1 MYGVSKISSEQNIML
16 TTFPGAQYSAQSLAE
31 HLDVFAKAGI
41 VVDMICQS
49 APRGSAVD
57 FSFTTSY
64 DNFAAVMKALPAAAK
79 ANPPLV
85 SGGYS
90 KINLFGEEMVT
101 SCGVAAR
108 ALAALAGA
116 GIEIVLITTSDLD
129 ISLLIRQQDEDTALN
144 ALIGAM
150 DRQGYLTPSA
160 QVNIFVDGKD
170 DDYNRQLYQQ
180 VTDSFSHLLPSQAP
194 QEETKEQE
202 DTPQMLSEEQVKQ
215 ICLSHAG
222 VQAAQA
228 SFQSISL
235 QQGEQPVYQLLFT
248 AAGSS
253 YIYRIDPYSGQVLS
267 YERTE
272 ETAAQPNT
280 PAASAPT
287 QPQAEPKS
295 VSLEQAKQLALQK
308 AGLSGQTVTWEKA
321 ELDEEDGI
329 SYYELEFTFSQS
341 EYECEVDAVSGSI
354 LKFEQD

>member
-1 MYGVSKISSEQNIML
+1 MNERMIFMYGVSKISSEQNIML

-129 ISLLIRQQDEDTALN
+129 ISLLIRQHCLLYTSLSSC
-144 ALIGAM
+144 
-150 DRQGYLTPSA
+150 SA
-160 QVNIFVDGKD
+160 RGESRERVLRRRKCAARIFWV
-170 DDYNRQLYQQ
+170 R
-180 VTDSFSHLLPSQAP
+180 S
-194 QEETKEQE
+194 
-202 DTPQMLSEEQVKQ
+202 
-215 ICLSHAG
+215 
-222 VQAAQA
+222 
-228 SFQSISL
+228 
-235 QQGEQPVYQLLFT
+235 
-248 AAGSS
+248 
-253 YIYRIDPYSGQVLS
+253 
-267 YERTE
+267 RTG
-272 ETAAQPNT
+272 
-280 PAASAPT
+280 
-287 QPQAEPKS
+287 
-295 VSLEQAKQLALQK
+295 
-308 AGLSGQTVTWEKA
+308 AGLSRCKTV
-321 ELDEEDGI
+321 
-329 SYYELEFTFSQS
+329 
-341 EYECEVDAVSGSI
+341 CCAVLYAI
-354 LKFEQD
+354 

>member
-64 DNFAAVMKALPAAAK
+64 DNPAAAK

-129 ISLLIRQQDEDTALN
+129 ISLLIRQQDEDTALD
-144 ALIGAM
+144 AL
-150 DRQGYLTPSA
+150 
-160 QVNIFVDGKD
+160 
-170 DDYNRQLYQQ
+170 
-180 VTDSFSHLLPSQAP
+180 H
-194 QEETKEQE
+194 
-202 DTPQMLSEEQVKQ
+202 
-215 ICLSHAG
+215 
-222 VQAAQA
+222 
-228 SFQSISL
+228 
-235 QQGEQPVYQLLFT
+235 
-248 AAGSS
+248 
-253 YIYRIDPYSGQVLS
+253 
-267 YERTE
+267 
-272 ETAAQPNT
+272 
-280 PAASAPT
+280 
-287 QPQAEPKS
+287 
-295 VSLEQAKQLALQK
+295 K
-308 AGLSGQTVTWEKA
+308 A
-321 ELDEEDGI
+321 
-329 SYYELEFTFSQS
+329 F
-341 EYECEVDAVSGSI
+341 AV
-354 LKFEQD
+354 